1 MALRVNTSAMR
12 LGFALC
18 LFASLGSCGGGGG
31 SGGGVSSTPTPPSGG
46 SPAPTIDYDTA
57 EYQRSTGSVAMDA
70 IAAYD
75 AGATGSGITVAV
87 IDSGIDTRSAEFS
100 GRISAA
106 SRELGRASCRERVGR
121 EG

>member
-1 MALRVNTSAMR
+1 MAHLFRWRDPISARACFHRLTGVRLMALRVNTSAMR

-57 EYQRSTGSVAMDA
+57 EYQRSTGPVAMDA

-75 AGATGSGITVAV
+75 AGAT
-87 IDSGIDTRSAEFS
+87 RSEENTS
-100 GRISAA
+100 
-106 SRELGRASCRERVGR
+106 ELQSL
-121 EG
+121 

>member
-1 MALRVNTSAMR
+1 MRCALVTGVQTCALPILALRVNTSAMR

-46 SPAPTIDYDTA
+46 SPAPTLDYDTA

-70 IAAYD
+70 IHAYD
-75 AGATGSGITVAV
+75 AGATGSGLTVAV
-87 IDSGIDTRSAEFS
+87 TDTGIDK
-100 GRISAA
+100 
-106 SRELGRASCRERVGR
+106 GRARTTERAC
-121 EG
+121 

>member
-57 EYQRSTGSVAMDA
+57 EYPRSTGSVAMDA
-70 IAAYD
+70 IRSEELV
-75 AGATGSGITVAV
+75 SGKSV
-87 IDSGIDTRSAEFS
+87 S
-100 GRISAA
+100 GRLD
-106 SRELGRASCRERVGR
+106 LGGR
-121 EG
+121 RIIKKKNQTYQ